1 MVTIGAGQFTY
12 EVQEGWG
19 QLPAGYA
26 FREVA
31 AVGCDDDDNVY
42 AFNRGEHPMMS
53 STRTET
59 SSSPGAREFSRGP
72 TA

>member
-1 MVTIGAGQFTY
+1 MVTIGEGQFTY

-31 AVGCDDDDNVY
+31 AVGCDDNVY
-42 AFNRGEHPMMS
+42 AFDRGEHPMMS
-53 STRTET
+53 STRTT
-59 SSSPGAREFSRGP
+59 ILSSPGAREFSHGP